1 MSAAGKAERLRG
13 RLSIDPD
20 AVAAPSAP
28 QAIRVTPAPT
38 STAEKEKKEEE
49 VAPEVAAAGPAL
61 EPVQAEPADEKPKPN
76 RPASKITKTAAVSA
90 VDDPTILEGR
100 RDYRSFYVEDTAFA
114 RFRAAIFW
122 LSRREDAAGDVPDN
136 MSAAVQL
143 WMAAT
148 ATELEQR
155 YNDGQPFRMPP
166 GQRRRRST
174 SKS

>member
-1 MSAAGKAERLRG
+1 MSGVGKAERLRG
-13 RLSIDPD
+13 RLTIDPD
-20 AVAAPSAP
+20 AVAVPSAP

-38 STAEKEKKEEE
+38 STAEEK
-49 VAPEVAAAGPAL
+49 APEVTAAGPAL
-61 EPVQAEPADEKPKPN
+61 EPVQAEPAGEKPKPN
-76 RPASKITKTAAVSA
+76 RPASKTTKTAAVSA

-114 RFRAAIFW
+114 RFRAAIYW

-136 MSAAVQL
+136 MSAAVEL
-143 WMAAT
+143 WMEAT

>member
-1 MSAAGKAERLRG
+1 MRGAGKAERLRG
-13 RLSIDPD
+13 RLTIDPG
-20 AVAAPSAP
+20 AVAGPSAS
-28 QAIRVTPAPT
+28 QAIRVNPAPT
-38 STAEKEKKEEE
+38 STAEEK
-49 VAPEVAAAGPAL
+49 APEVTAAGPAL
-61 EPVQAEPADEKPKPN
+61 EPVQAEPAGEKPKSN
-76 RPASKITKTAAVSA
+76 RPASKTTKTAAVSA

-114 RFRAAIFW
+114 RFRAAIYW

-136 MSAAVQL
+136 MSAAVEL
-143 WMAAT
+143 WMEAT